1 MSKRVQDRWGVLKLP
16 ESFSVIAGRSPT
28 FSQNKY
34 YEENSNYIH
43 GFDII
48 VNVQD
53 VIILKVRN
61 PKPKQTIKLK

>member
-1 MSKRVQDRWGVLKLP
+1 MFTQKKTHNGQMS
-16 ESFSVIAGRSPT
+16 
-28 FSQNKY
+28 SQLIS

-43 GFDII
+43 GFDNI

-53 VIILKVRN
+53 VIILKVRS